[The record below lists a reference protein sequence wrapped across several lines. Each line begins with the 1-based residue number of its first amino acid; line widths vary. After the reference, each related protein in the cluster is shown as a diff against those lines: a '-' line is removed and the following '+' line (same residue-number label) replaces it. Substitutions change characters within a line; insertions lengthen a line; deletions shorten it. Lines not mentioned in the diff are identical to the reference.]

1 MNCRNCGASME
12 LFERRRYFFCTHCG
26 SFSFIN
32 TPEVEGVRVLERPVP
47 APDCPR
53 CRAPLVKALLD
64 DAYAVEHCERCCG
77 ILLRRAAFAEAVTR
91 RRASESGA
99 PAPAVPMDP
108 RELKFV
114 VVCPSCRSQMDVHP
128 YYGPGNV
135 VIDSC
140 QRCDL
145 IWLDFG
151 ELTQITEAGGRD
163 RGWRVSSL

>member
-1 MNCRNCGASME
+1 ME

-32 TPEVEGVRVLERPVP
+32 TPEVEGVRVLERPLP

-64 DAYAVEHCERCCG
+64 DAYAVEHCEQCRG

-91 RRASESGA
+91 RRARESGA
-99 PAPAVPMDP
+99 PAPPVPMDP
-108 RELKFV
+108 RELQYV

-128 YYGPGNV
+128 YRTV
-135 VIDSC
+135 RATSSSTRV
-140 QRCDL
+140 
-145 IWLDFG
+145 
-151 ELTQITEAGGRD
+151 
-163 RGWRVSSL
+163 RGAT